1 MRGDKTFAYDLI
13 VRYGPVSC
21 RVALLLRSAEG
32 KPPST
37 SFQHPHPSPPAR
49 SAKRVLRVFFLFAEG
64 GCRVNLPCFAS
75 GRREERGGFPPGRV
89 VVALQTRSSLGL
101 VQERRS
107 PFRRWLPCNR
117 VGLITS
123 GGFHFR
129 WLPCSRVGLNHQWR
143 ISFSVACL
151 PCSHAVATLQRCR
164 SVHPA
169 QRWRSGF
176 DPPPRG

>member
-1 MRGDKTFAYDLI
+1 MRGDKSFAYDLI

-49 SAKRVLRVFFLFAEG
+49 SAKRVLRDFFLFAEG
-64 GCRVNLPCFAS
+64 RCRVNLLCFAS

-129 WLPCSRVGLNHQWR
+129 WLPCSRVEL
-143 ISFSVACL
+143 I
-151 PCSHAVATLQRCR
+151 T
-164 SVHPA
+164 
-169 QRWRSGF
+169 SGGF
-176 DPPPRG
+176 HFR